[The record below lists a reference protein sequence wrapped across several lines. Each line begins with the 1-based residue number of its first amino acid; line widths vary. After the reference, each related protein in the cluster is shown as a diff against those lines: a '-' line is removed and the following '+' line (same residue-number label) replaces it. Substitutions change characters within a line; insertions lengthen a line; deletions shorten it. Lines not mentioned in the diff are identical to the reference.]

1 MAYEDYKLGQFKRA
15 WFKEDRSIETGI
27 PQEEFDSVYT
37 EYIDT
42 VGAYK
47 SDQFDKAG
55 WIKHL
60 EAKINT
66 ITIWIKLQRDFIED
80 FGRPLTERF
89 VFMEEFGYFLHYS
102 DNDSFFEELKNIEQ
116 DLKGD
121 ISELNGSIKELE
133 DIKAS
138 EPVIIKTLK
147 EQRESFTR
155 NQNTLGKIGYKIDED
170 KTSVE
175 EYALMIKQ
183 QNEEN
188 ER

>member
-1 MAYEDYKLGQFKRA
+1 MAYENYTLGQFKRA
-15 WFKEDRSIETGI
+15 WFKSDRSETGI
-27 PQEEFDSVYT
+27 PDSDFEIVYT

-66 ITIWIKLQRDFIED
+66 VTIWIKIQRDFISD
-80 FGRPLTERF
+80 FGRPFVERLA
-89 VFMEEFGYFLHYS
+89 FMEEFGHYIEYT
-102 DNDSFFEELKNIEQ
+102 DNDSFFVELEKIEQ

-133 DIKAS
+133 DIKKS
-138 EPVIIKTLK
+138 EPVVEVTLK
-147 EQRESFTR
+147 ERREAFVR